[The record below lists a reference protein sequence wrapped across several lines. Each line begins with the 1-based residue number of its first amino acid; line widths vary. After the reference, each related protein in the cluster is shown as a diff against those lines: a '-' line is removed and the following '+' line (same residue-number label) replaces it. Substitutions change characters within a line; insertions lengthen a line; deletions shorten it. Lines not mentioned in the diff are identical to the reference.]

1 MIKQLMRNDCRK
13 TLFECYTYFNDRG
26 KACVRKEYEEW
37 KPQKNVMGDYY
48 QYCEGVL
55 SGAIIND
62 ADVEL
67 EIIIWL
73 STMIENSKKE
83 DKSGIQFIGG
93 MNYSDIVK
101 ELVNLYLNDKLT
113 NIDNLKNMVYE
124 TDDEMSKWLLNLNNF
139 DYNKF
144 ECSWLVLCGG
154 RLLKSIAENQEV
166 KQNIISSYKKQY
178 DYLLEADKV
187 NDIIIK
193 YFI

>member
-1 MIKQLMRNDCRK
+1 MN
-13 TLFECYTYFNDRG
+13 
-26 KACVRKEYEEW
+26 
-37 KPQKNVMGDYY
+37 
-48 QYCEGVL
+48 
-55 SGAIIND
+55 
-62 ADVEL
+62 
-67 EIIIWL
+67 
-73 STMIENSKKE
+73 ST
-83 DKSGIQFIGG
+83 
-93 MNYSDIVK
+93 DIVK

-178 DYLLEADKV
+178 GYLLEADKV

>member
-1 MIKQLMRNDCRK
+1 ME
-13 TLFECYTYFNDRG
+13 TS
-26 KACVRKEYEEW
+26 
-37 KPQKNVMGDYY
+37 KNVIGDYY

-62 ADVEL
+62 VDVEL

-83 DKSGIQFIGG
+83 DKSDIQFIGG

-113 NIDNLKNMVYE
+113 NIDILKNMVYE

-144 ECSWLVLCGG
+144 ECSWLVLCGN
-154 RLLKSIAENQEV
+154 RLLRSIAENQEV